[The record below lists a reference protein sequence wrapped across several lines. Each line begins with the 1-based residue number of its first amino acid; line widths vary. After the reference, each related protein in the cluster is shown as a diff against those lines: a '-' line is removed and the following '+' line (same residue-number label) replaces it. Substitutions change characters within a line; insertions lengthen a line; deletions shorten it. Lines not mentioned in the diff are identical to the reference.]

1 MSNENNSEWLGYV
14 DQISEHR
21 ASELPGSPQQVNGR
35 WVWYIDGGREPF
47 RASSRAALIDTVL
60 SAVDRLGVAVALEM
74 DATTAGKLL
83 ECVKRTETFDGL
95 LVDAIRRA
103 REIED
108 EYQPAYGVTVSS
120 ADDGVTYC
128 TIIDGV
134 AE

>member
-1 MSNENNSEWLGYV
+1 MSAP
-14 DQISEHR
+14 R
-21 ASELPGSPQQVNGR
+21 ATRSPATLDRAIDAAHKWRAVTASYTMDGMTDGEIALVN
-35 WVWYIDGGREPF
+35 
-47 RASSRAALIDTVL
+47 L
-60 SAVDRLGVAVALEM
+60 
-74 DATTAGKLL
+74 
-83 ECVKRTETFDGL
+83 L
-95 LVDAIRRA
+95 LVDAILRA

>member
-1 MSNENNSEWLGYV
+1 MNVSNSMN
-14 DQISEHR
+14 
-21 ASELPGSPQQVNGR
+21 
-35 WVWYIDGGREPF
+35 
-47 RASSRAALIDTVL
+47 IDTL
-60 SAVDRLGVAVALEM
+60 
-74 DATTAGKLL
+74 DATTAGEYLL
-83 ECVKRTETFDGL
+83 ESVKRTETFKGL

>member
-1 MSNENNSEWLGYV
+1 MNVS
-14 DQISEHR
+14 D
-21 ASELPGSPQQVNGR
+21 
-35 WVWYIDGGREPF
+35 
-47 RASSRAALIDTVL
+47 SSMNIDTL
-60 SAVDRLGVAVALEM
+60 AEMLGM
-74 DATTAGKLL
+74 DATTAGEYLL
-83 ECVKRTETFDGL
+83 ESVKRTETFKGL